1 MEKIFEIIISETEKD
16 YLLSTL
22 SALIQIQ
29 KKIPKKMQTKKTEIL
44 HTIYHKL
51 KEL

>member
-1 MEKIFEIIISETEKD
+1 MEKIFEIIINESEKD
-16 YLLSTL
+16 YLLSIL

-44 HTIYHKL
+44 RTIYNQL